1 MVFIIMEFKKRDLLL
16 SENKSEEGV
25 LKKILSKF
33 KDIKSR
39 AKSEM
44 EETRALARI
53 LTHAVKSYSKTREF
67 DLDKKDVEFIQGQ
80 SGDVIKNL
88 LMIVISIIP
97 IPIPVTP
104 FLIIFGKKIG
114 IDILPKEHEIPEKG
128 KKKNK
133 VDESKKINIIIT
145 EEQYEQLN
153 ELAKRYSSTTQ
164 KLCYNQKQNKPFCRL
179 YEMRK
184 SLSDDDKVE
193 LDVAMD
199 DLDRYFRFKNVGMF
213 PIIID
218 LALKDE
224 GRTISYLKLISDFV
238 WDDDY
243 DDNETKRIINRQKN
257 RKDIEIEDVDDL
269 ARQARTAEHQRY
281 EQRFVGDHFEKKS
294 TFLKLNHYCDDDAKE
309 TLFNIL
315 TQVKSEERTLDIVFD
330 QMTRCIEKSLTQ
342 GTYYLKAD
350 IVSKK
355 DLTYEGEVIF
365 PSGTHFEVKKMDPF
379 IDSYLSEFFSIFK
392 ETEKIQFKGEYVQM
406 YNELIQRIF
415 EWLQSS
421 DVAKDYLDKV
431 KSQIGGIVY
440 EYDTIV
446 PIEYIDL
453 YWSNKGQRGCD
464 EKRLSIRFRIKEK
477 TNEIKTF
484 RFRNQDELIPMV
496 KNVPYNEKQK
506 VICE

>member
-133 VDESKKINIIIT
+133 ADESKKINIIIT

-421 DVAKDYLDKV
+421 AVAEDYLEKV

-464 EKRLSIRFRIKEK
+464 EKRLSIRFRIKEN

>member
-164 KLCYNQKQNKPFCRL
+164 KLCYNQKQNKPFCKL

-184 SLSDDDKVE
+184 SLSADDKVE

-213 PIIID
+213 PIIVD
-218 LALKDE
+218 LAVKDE

-243 DDNETKRIINRQKN
+243 DDTETKRIINRQKN
-257 RKDIEIEDVDDL
+257 RKDIDIEDVADL
-269 ARQARTAEHQRY
+269 AKQARTAEHQRY

-294 TFLKLNHYCDDDAKE
+294 TFLRLNHYCDDDAKE

-421 DVAKDYLDKV
+421 AVAEDYLEKV
-431 KSQIGGIVY
+431 KSQIGGIIY

>member
-1 MVFIIMEFKKRDLLL
+1 MEFKKKDLLTETKNDDSIYQKVL
-16 SENKSEEGV
+16 SSIKNIKNRANSE
-25 LKKILSKF
+25 
-33 KDIKSR
+33 IK
-39 AKSEM
+39 
-44 EETRALARI
+44 ETQALVRI
-53 LTHAVKSYSKTREF
+53 IIHAVKSYKKNREF
-67 DLDKKDVEFIQGQ
+67 DLDKKDIEFIHGQ
-80 SGDVIKNL
+80 SADIIKNL
-88 LMIVISIIP
+88 LMVTISLIP
-97 IPIPVTP
+97 IPIPITP

-114 IDILPKEHEIPEKG
+114 IDILPKEHEIPQKG
-128 KKKNK
+128 K
-133 VDESKKINIIIT
+133 SKKENKDNIKENKGINILIT
-145 EEQYEQLN
+145 KSQYDFLN
-153 ELAKRYSSTTQ
+153 EMSKRYSSTTQ

-184 SLSDDDKVE
+184 KLSSDDKVE

-199 DLDRYFRFKNVGMF
+199 DLDKYFRFKNVGMF
-213 PIIID
+213 PIIVD

-238 WDDDY
+238 WDDDF

-257 RKDIEIEDVDDL
+257 RKDVEIEDVDDL

-330 QMTRCIEKSLTQ
+330 QITRCIEKSLTQ

-365 PSGTHFEVKKMDPF
+365 PSKTHFEVKKMDPF

-392 ETEKIQFKGEYVQM
+392 ETEKIAFKGEYVDM

-415 EWLQSS
+415 EWLVSNPS
-421 DVAKDYLDKV
+421 AEDYLNKV
-431 KSQIGGIVY
+431 KSQIGGIIY

-453 YWSNKGQRGCD
+453 YWSNKGQRGCN

-484 RFRNQDELIPMV
+484 RYRNQDELIPV
-496 KNVPYNEKQK
+496 IKTVPYTEKEK

>member
-1 MVFIIMEFKKRDLLL
+1 MEFKKRDLLL

>member
-238 WDDDY
+238 WDNDY

-330 QMTRCIEKSLTQ
+330 QMKRCIEKSLTQ